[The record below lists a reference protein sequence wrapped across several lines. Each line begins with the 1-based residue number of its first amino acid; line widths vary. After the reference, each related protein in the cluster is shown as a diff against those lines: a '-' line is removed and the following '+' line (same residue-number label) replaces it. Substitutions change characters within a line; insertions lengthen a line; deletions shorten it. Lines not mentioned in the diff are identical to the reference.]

1 MQTRP
6 SPFHDASSYE
16 GLPGRQSLPTST
28 MSGILSGRAMVYP
41 EAERGQT
48 GPDSLARWKRR
59 PARGPRGGAPRR
71 PGRSGWGPA
80 HDAAQRARRLS
91 AVLHRA
97 WAHDEVPAVRDGE
110 AVVEAA
116 DAGGADVEA
125 CAEEEVVLLV
135 EHATDVGV
143 GELFLVE
150 LGAALEEGCRGAK
163 SRFLGQS
170 VFCQTGGFVFCH
182 VSLVVYRSWTG
193 GKRGGG
199 RRNMLA
205 ILRCRKPTS
214 SKAALSTLQTV
225 SKGHGPVYTAALNMR
240 CGTPHARPH
249 PQTHH
254 AIIDSVLWPVWHPPF
269 HRVPGSEMEGL
280 IFRPG

>member
-1 MQTRP
+1 M
-6 SPFHDASSYE
+6 
-16 GLPGRQSLPTST
+16 
-28 MSGILSGRAMVYP
+28 
-41 EAERGQT
+41 
-48 GPDSLARWKRR
+48 
-59 PARGPRGGAPRR
+59 
-71 PGRSGWGPA
+71 
-80 HDAAQRARRLS
+80 
-91 AVLHRA
+91 
-97 WAHDEVPAVRDGE
+97 RDGV

-199 RRNMLA
+199 
-205 ILRCRKPTS
+205 
-214 SKAALSTLQTV
+214 AAETCWRFCDAGS
-225 SKGHGPVYTAALNMR
+225 P
-240 CGTPHARPH
+240 PH
-249 PQTHH
+249 PRQLCQPCKRYPR
-254 AIIDSVLWPVWHPPF
+254 DMVL
-269 HRVPGSEMEGL
+269 SIQL
-280 IFRPG
+280 L

>member
-1 MQTRP
+1 MSTTFQLAVWRLVLLMISDNTDRSWSTKMQTRP

-193 GKRGGG
+193 GKRGG
-199 RRNMLA
+199 
-205 ILRCRKPTS
+205 
-214 SKAALSTLQTV
+214 AAETCWRFCDAGS
-225 SKGHGPVYTAALNMR
+225 P
-240 CGTPHARPH
+240 PH
-249 PQTHH
+249 PRQLCQPCKRYPR
-254 AIIDSVLWPVWHPPF
+254 DMVL
-269 HRVPGSEMEGL
+269 SIQL
-280 IFRPG
+280 L